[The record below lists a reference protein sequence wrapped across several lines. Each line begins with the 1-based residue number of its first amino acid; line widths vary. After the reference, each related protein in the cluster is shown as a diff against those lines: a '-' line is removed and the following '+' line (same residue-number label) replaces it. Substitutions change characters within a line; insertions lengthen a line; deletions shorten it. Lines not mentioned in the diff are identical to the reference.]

1 MTKTALRLLNDLVK
15 IIYADDYDK
24 LDIPML
30 RVNLNSID
38 MRFDELRDKSMD
50 KVFTSAYK
58 RLDERQEADRLKP
71 EELTELMLS
80 KLTVTELND
89 IMSDIVVKGSET
101 KSEAEKER
109 LRGTYKKIMD
119 ELKRRKNDN
128 QLG

>member
-15 IIYADDYDK
+15 IIYADEYNK

-30 RVNLNSID
+30 RQSIYSVSKRLED
-38 MRFDELRDKSMD
+38 SGDYSM
-50 KVFTSAYK
+50 KQVILSAEK

-89 IMSDIVVKGSET
+89 IMSDIVVKGSEST
-101 KSEAEKER
+101 DEKEKER
-109 LRGTYKKIMD
+109 LRTTYKKIVD
-119 ELKRRKNDN
+119 ELKRKKEW
-128 QLG
+128 